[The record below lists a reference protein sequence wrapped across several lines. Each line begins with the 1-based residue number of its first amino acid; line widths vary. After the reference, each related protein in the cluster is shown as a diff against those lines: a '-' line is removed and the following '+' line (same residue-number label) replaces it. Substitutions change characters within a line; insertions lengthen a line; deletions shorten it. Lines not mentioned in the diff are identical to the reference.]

1 MAHSGLSIGTA
12 TGGGEYTVTLA
23 TCCRE
28 ALLLADAQT
37 RAAAEQPVSIQ
48 IPAEFTAGRAN
59 TTLTEPTSATK
70 TGR

>member
-1 MAHSGLSIGTA
+1 MADSGLSIGTA
-12 TGGGEYTVTLA
+12 PGGDEYAVTLA

-28 ALLLADAQT
+28 ALLLA
-37 RAAAEQPVSIQ
+37 
-48 IPAEFTAGRAN
+48 EFTADRAH